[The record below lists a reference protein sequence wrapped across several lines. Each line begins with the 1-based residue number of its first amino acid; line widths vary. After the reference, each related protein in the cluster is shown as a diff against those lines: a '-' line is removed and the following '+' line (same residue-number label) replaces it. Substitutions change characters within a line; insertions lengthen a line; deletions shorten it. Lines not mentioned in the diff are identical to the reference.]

1 VSRPNLL
8 IIMSDQHSPHI
19 LGCYGDPVVRTP
31 RLDALAAQGVRFE
44 STYCAAPLCVPS
56 RMTWLTGRSA
66 SDLHCWINDFEDS
79 ATPTF
84 AHALALAG
92 YGTVLCG
99 RMHFEGPDQHHGFVR
114 RLVGDVTG
122 ARDTTRPLFEN
133 RIPEHTNGQ
142 TWESVRDSGPGRSS
156 YMAYDEAVTRRAC
169 AYLRERGKADEGSP
183 FCLVVGYVL
192 PHNPYI
198 CPRELFDEY
207 MDKVAVPTVLP
218 EELEELHP
226 AMKEWRRVRGVDL
239 LGADDFRRARA
250 AYYGLV
256 TMMDGNIGALLD
268 ALQESGL
275 AKETVVVY
283 LSDHGEMLGEHGLW
297 WKENFYEASVRVPML
312 WSWPGRLA
320 QGAEVDAVTSLLD
333 MAPTLLELAGADPLP
348 GARGRSLRPLLEER
362 KVPEDWPNVAFAE
375 MHPRRLWP
383 ARMVRA
389 GRWKLSHYHA
399 FDRRQLFDL
408 RSDPEERHDLGRSAD
423 HAQVREQLLS
433 LLLDG
438 WDGDRIAQVVALQ
451 REQVRLVHRWHRAAS
466 AGEGEVW
473 RVPEGSNDFGPPHP
487 PHERRQAEEVTG
499 TGI

>member
-8 IIMSDQHSPHI
+8 IVMSDQHSPHV
-19 LGCYGDPVVRTP
+19 LGCSGDPVVRTP
-31 RLDALAAQGVRFE
+31 RLDALAARGVRFE
-44 STYCAAPLCVPS
+44 GTYCAAPLCVPS

-66 SDLHCWINDFEDS
+66 SDLNCWINDFEDS

-84 AHALALAG
+84 AHALSLTG
-92 YGTVLCG
+92 YDTVLCG
-99 RMHFEGPDQHHGFVR
+99 RMHFEGPDQRHGFTR

-122 ARDTTRPLFEN
+122 AARDARTPLFEG

-156 YMAYDEAVTRRAC
+156 YIAYDEAVTRRAC
-169 AYLRERGKADEGSP
+169 AYLGERAKAAEGGP

-198 CPRELFDEY
+198 CPQELLDEY
-207 MDKVAVPTVLP
+207 MDRVTVPAVPP

-239 LGADDFRRARA
+239 LSADDLRRARA

-256 TMMDGNIGALLD
+256 TMMDGNIGILLD
-268 ALQESGL
+268 ALQENGL
-275 AKETVVVY
+275 AEETVVLY

-312 WSWPGRLA
+312 WFWPGAFA

-333 MAPTLLELAGADPLP
+333 VAPTLLELAGADQLP
-348 GARGRSLRPLLEER
+348 GARGRSLRPLLEKGR
-362 KVPEDWPNVAFAE
+362 APEDWPNVAFAE

-383 ARMVRA
+383 AKMVRA
-389 GRWKLSHYHA
+389 GEWKLNHYHG
-399 FDRRQLFDL
+399 FDRPQLFDL
-408 RSDPEERHDLGRSAD
+408 RNDPEERHDLGRSAD
-423 HAQVREQLLS
+423 HAQVRDRLLS
-433 LLLDG
+433 LVQKG
-438 WDGDRIAQVVALQ
+438 WDGQRIAELVALQ
-451 REQVRLVHRWHRAAS
+451 REQVRLVHRWHRAVS
-466 AGEGEVW
+466 PGESEVW
-473 RVPEGSNDFGPPHP
+473 RVPEGSNDFGPPP
-487 PHERRQAEEVTG
+487 PYDRRRAEEATG
-499 TGI
+499 TGT